1 MKKKNIIPL
10 EGLIPGGELFRDFSP
25 KNFEQYSSSGGDLIY
40 VFENK
45 VFVRKLSCLCDFSEI
60 SIDEINVFLEKYE
73 LERMNSFPVFH
84 LLKERNAFWFLARSR
99 HKERT
104 LVAVFADYSQKH
116 LWIGPRFAEDAKS
129 IVYVEQRDLFVY
141 VHGRQ
146 LLAENE
152 NVRKLVAEGLTDDEL
167 VGLPVARSEFGI
179 SSGFF
184 VSPNGNFIAFC
195 RQ

>member
-45 VFVRKLSCLCDFSEI
+45 VFVRNLSCLCDFSEI

-84 LLKERNAFWFLARSR
+84 LLKERNALFGYGKIPVMAAQTTQNLLEFEKNKKFFKKLYTNAKFFDTICSVTENRQNEAIEIANIALFLASD
-99 HKERT
+99 EA
-104 LVAVFADYSQKH
+104 AVVNGAIVTADS
-116 LWIGPRFAEDAKS
+116 
-129 IVYVEQRDLFVY
+129 
-141 VHGRQ
+141 
-146 LLAENE
+146 
-152 NVRKLVAEGLTDDEL
+152 GLT
-167 VGLPVARSEFGI
+167 
-179 SSGFF
+179 
-184 VSPNGNFIAFC
+184 AF
-195 RQ
+195 